1 MEPLSD
7 GGASQSQRGGG
18 PCVGGAAACDVRATC
33 VRGAW
38 CVVRGAP
45 PRRVALGAEAQGCS
59 LLSRFC
65 LLTHPG
71 HFPSFF

>member
-18 PCVGGAAACDVRATC
+18 PCVGGAAACVVR
-33 VRGAW
+33 AW

-71 HFPSFF
+71 RFPSFF